1 MSLTYFLTIG
11 YNIQEIIGNNKEV
24 WHNSCD
30 SKEPEE
36 AIRNLKYQR
45 RSEMFYFTNIA
56 LIVALLSAGKAVW
69 GKAVWGS

>member
-1 MSLTYFLTIG
+1 M
-11 YNIQEIIGNNKEV
+11 EIIRKFGTT
-24 WHNSCD
+24 
-30 SKEPEE
+30 P
-36 AIRNLKYQR
+36 AITREHKKPLGTLDNIR